1 MFQQGGNVD
10 TENQQPQDPMEQIV
24 GMAIQA
30 VQNNDPDLAMQVC
43 EALVQIAQQAAKQ
56 TPTTEGPAPAEGE
69 PVFKNG
75 GKLVRRIKK

>member
-1 MFQQGGNVD
+1 MFQEGGNVD
-10 TENQQPQDPMEQIV
+10 TNQQPQDPMEQIV

-30 VQNNDPDLAMQVC
+30 VQNNDPNLAMQVC
-43 EALVQIAQQAAKQ
+43 ETLVQIAQQAAKQ
-56 TPTTEGPAPAEGE
+56 TPTTKESAPAEGE